1 MQQSHDWLA
10 TRLLNGRVR
19 NSAGEDLGKIE
30 DLAIDPETGR
40 IQYAI
45 LSFGGLLGV
54 GDRLFPIP
62 WSQLTFSLSGNY
74 ALVEIDKETL
84 RHAPSFERDAWPP
97 MAEAVWR
104 RNIDDHYGR
113 ARPAVHVDHVDR
125 RVPVPARRGLSLTA
139 SVLLICLALGLVWM
153 TYLVST
159 RGLDQTTADIKTS
172 LQSAAYAAKETS
184 QAAALTTKV
193 KTALS
198 LSKTIP
204 SDNINVDSEGDVV
217 TLRGEVASADIR
229 QMAESIAR
237 DVPGVSEVRN
247 HLFVISQ
254 TP

>member
-1 MQQSHDWLA
+1 MQLSHDWLA
-10 TRLLNGRVR
+10 TRLLNDRVR

-62 WSQLTFSLSGNY
+62 WSQLTLSPTRDDL
-74 ALVEIDKETL
+74 LVEIDKEIL
-84 RHAPSFERDAWPP
+84 RHAPSFERNAWPP
-97 MAEAVWR
+97 MAEDVWQR
-104 RNIDDHYGR
+104 HIDDHYGR
-113 ARPAVHVDHVDR
+113 TALYLDKRTPA
-125 RVPVPARRGLSLTA
+125 PARRGLSLMA
-139 SVLLICLALGLVWM
+139 SVLIICLALGLSWM
-153 TYLVST
+153 TYLVWT

-172 LQSAAYAAKETS
+172 LQSAAYAAKETT

-198 LSKTIP
+198 LSKKIP

-217 TLRGEVASADIR
+217 TLRGEVASAEIR
-229 QMAESIAR
+229 EMAESIAR
-237 DVPGVSEVRN
+237 DVPGVLEVRN

-254 TP
+254 AK

>member
-10 TRLLNGRVR
+10 TRLLNDRVR

-30 DLAIDPETGR
+30 DLAIDAETGR

-45 LSFGGLLGV
+45 LSFGGLLGL

-62 WSQLTFSLSGNY
+62 WHRLTLSPSHDY
-74 ALVEIDKETL
+74 LLVEIDKEIL

-104 RNIDDHYGR
+104 RHIDDHYGPGR
-113 ARPAVHVDHVDR
+113 TAVYVDR
-125 RVPVPARRGLSLTA
+125 RAPASARRSLSLTA

-159 RGLDQTTADIKTS
+159 RGLDQTTTDIKTS

-198 LSKTIP
+198 LSKRIP
-204 SDNINVDSEGDVV
+204 SDDINVDSEGDVV
-217 TLRGEVASADIR
+217 TLRGEVASADLR

-254 TP
+254 AP